1 MIKGAV
7 NGKAEERALK
17 KWRKT
22 AESAAEISSQ
32 TERKAQELER
42 DAEKMKKAQYME
54 DKVGEIYDGVISGVT
69 SFGIYV
75 QLPNTVEGMIRLDR
89 LKDDDYDYEEGKYR
103 VIGRR
108 THRVYALGDQIRI
121 VVLRASA
128 GDRQIDFALVRE
140 KKNGE
145 TDPYAEKNVI
155 E

>member
-1 MIKGAV
+1 
-7 NGKAEERALK
+7 
-17 KWRKT
+17 
-22 AESAAEISSQ
+22 
-32 TERKAQELER
+32 
-42 DAEKMKKAQYME
+42 MKKAQYME

-108 THRVYALGDQIRI
+108 TRRVYALGDQIRI

-145 TDPYAEKNVI
+145 TGSDAEKNII